1 MRCVHGDVVNYP
13 LVPVSIQFRGKCI
26 EWRWRLIPTLGIR
39 WFWGQIGQHLH
50 NYFWETGRGNR
61 EAVTQTGDAVS
72 GHAQTGLE
80 ETRVRVELKPS
91 ELDDFPLE
99 QSRDEMLKNANDRV
113 RTIDG
118 QPLQPDHLLSY
129 THFSLI
135 KDRLYR
141 VTQDT
146 KVKGNT
152 TQLLVPK
159 RD

>member
-1 MRCVHGDVVNYP
+1 MKVAVNSH
-13 LVPVSIQFRGKCI
+13 LRHL
-26 EWRWRLIPTLGIR
+26 LILGTDWPAFTLLLRI
-39 WFWGQIGQHLH
+39 LCA
-50 NYFWETGRGNR
+50 NAFWETGRGNR

-118 QPLQPDHLLSY
+118 QPLQPDHPLSY

-146 KVKGNT
+146 QVKGNT